1 MAKEE
6 GGLAVLNKIGGGEDK
21 GIRKI
26 PVLRRE
32 PSFSRW
38 YSEVGIDSLN
48 SSSRNGGEDGDFE
61 LPIVQIDGADNGV
74 MDREGN
80 SSAKI
85 GHLLNRSNSFRHRN
99 VHLYDEDAGNDSPC
113 IREDSTGNGED
124 VSLPRNHEDSAGSG
138 ENFSPFL
145 VEHENGSVPGRVSS
159 PKDRSFREV
168 TTEDDNVEC
177 LIQPKPKDQ
186 RCISATLLLRTLFFT
201 LIWYTSSTCLTV
213 YNKSLLGDHLG
224 KFPAPL
230 LMNTVHF
237 TMQALLSKAI
247 MWFWSQRFEASEV
260 MSWRNYF
267 LRVVPTALG
276 TALDINLSN
285 ASLVFISVTF
295 ATMCKSASPVFLL
308 LFAFSFKLEAPSL
321 KLLGII
327 FIISTGVLLTVAKE
341 TEFAFQ
347 GFLFVMLAAVMSG
360 FRWSMTQILLQR
372 EAYGLKNPITFM
384 SYIAPIMAFS
394 TALLSLLFDP
404 WIHFKQSSYFDDSRH
419 IIRSCLL
426 MIIGGALAF
435 FMVLMEYIL
444 VSATSAVTVTIAGV
458 VKEAVT
464 IVVPQASERPSK

>member
-1 MAKEE
+1 MAKEEE
-6 GGLAVLNKIGGGEDK
+6 GGLALLNKIGGDEDK

-61 LPIVQIDGADNGV
+61 LPIVQTDGADNGV
-74 MDREGN
+74 IDREGN
-80 SSAKI
+80 SSVKI
-85 GHLLNRSNSFRHRN
+85 SHLLNRSNSFRHRN
-99 VHLYDEDAGNDSPC
+99 VHLYDEDAGSDSPF
-113 IREDSTGNGED
+113 IREDGTGNGEN
-124 VSLPRNHEDSAGSG
+124 VSLPRNHEDSTGSG
-138 ENFSPFL
+138 ENFSPFF

-159 PKDRSFREV
+159 PNERSFHEV
-168 TTEDDNVEC
+168 TAEDDNVEC

-247 MWFWSQRFEASEV
+247 LWFWSQRFEASEV

-267 LRVVPTALG
+267 VRVVPTALG

-295 ATMCKSASPVFLL
+295 ATMVTYLSGTFSYQLSLTEYDIVSRTHILLLHVVQCKSASPVFLL

-327 FIISTGVLLTVAKE
+327 FIISTGVLLTGFIASVY
-341 TEFAFQ
+341 FIMCYSSDVIQ
-347 GFLFVMLAAVMSG
+347 G
-360 FRWSMTQILLQR
+360 
-372 EAYGLKNPITFM
+372 
-384 SYIAPIMAFS
+384 
-394 TALLSLLFDP
+394 
-404 WIHFKQSSYFDDSRH
+404 
-419 IIRSCLL
+419 
-426 MIIGGALAF
+426 
-435 FMVLMEYIL
+435 
-444 VSATSAVTVTIAGV
+444 
-458 VKEAVT
+458 
-464 IVVPQASERPSK
+464 